1 MNNCQS
7 LISLQCEDSL
17 EGILTALYDAFVE
30 KNKMKH
36 YRDGEITIEIG
47 ENHTMSLFAQQIEVE
62 TDLDKAQKT
71 LMSIQKKISYLAYKS
86 VLSALCHFDAD
97 RGNAVLGF
105 LIKGFP
111 MGAKVM
117 EDMADPY
124 VMRVLELSRKVNNES
139 HLFCGFVRFFDLG
152 KFLYAEIE
160 PKCNVLPQIMHHFS
174 DRYPNEHYVICDKKR
189 EIALIHLAF
198 GESFFVS
205 GNEWNIDLEQQEDYF
220 ERLWS
225 QYFKTIA
232 IEERLNPRCQNNL
245 IPKWYRKH
253 MPEFVTVQPLAEL
266 LSDFF

>member
-1 MNNCQS
+1 MNKCPS
-7 LISLQCEDSL
+7 LILQCEDSL
-17 EGILTALYDAFVE
+17 EGILTAIYDAFVE
-30 KNKMKH
+30 KNKMREYK
-36 YRDGEITIEIG
+36 DGDISIEIG
-47 ENHTMSLFAQQIEVE
+47 ENHTMSLFAQQIQVV

-71 LMSIQKKISYLAYKS
+71 LMSIQKKIGYFAYKR

-111 MGAKVM
+111 MGARVI

-124 VMRVLELSRKVNNES
+124 VMRVLEFSRKVDNES
-139 HLFCGFVRFFDLG
+139 HLFCGFVRFSDFG

-160 PKCNVLPQIMHHFS
+160 PKCNVLPQIMEHFS
-174 DRYPNEHYVICDKKR
+174 DRYPNEHYAICDKKR
-189 EIALIHLAF
+189 GIALIHVAF

-205 GNEWNIDLEQQEDYF
+205 GDEWNINVSEHEDHF

-232 IEERLNPRCQNNL
+232 IEERYNPRCQNNL
-245 IPKWYRKH
+245 MPKWYRKH
-253 MPEFVTVQPLAEL
+253 MTEFL
-266 LSDFF
+266 